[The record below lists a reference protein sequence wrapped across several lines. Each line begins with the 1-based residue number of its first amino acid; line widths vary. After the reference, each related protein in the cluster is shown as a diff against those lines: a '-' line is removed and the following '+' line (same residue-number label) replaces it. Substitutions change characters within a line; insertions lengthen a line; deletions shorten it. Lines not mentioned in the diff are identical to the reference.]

1 MGSTYGT
8 QNLCADYGDI
18 VAHIDIKIG
27 ADEHMHLG
35 NSTKIRGVDNDQ
47 DVRQISCCINRSDLC
62 WKDQVEKITSGSNAG
77 TVRVYRVENGQ
88 RMQSHEDVSTH
99 QARFD
104 LCERWPDYIYCEVD
118 PEGDAFTDPSPPVA
132 DLRART
138 CGTANTRACNCG
150 DHFCDEGDCEW
161 HWQQSSASQ
170 TCIILSDSIS
180 MPANDGTTY
189 ECTVQARCRG
199 GWGGGRNYPT
209 SYTGNM
215 TVFPRLSNCSGTL
228 RLGAC

>member
-1 MGSTYGT
+1 
-8 QNLCADYGDI
+8 
-18 VAHIDIKIG
+18 
-27 ADEHMHLG
+27 
-35 NSTKIRGVDNDQ
+35 
-47 DVRQISCCINRSDLC
+47 
-62 WKDQVEKITSGSNAG
+62 
-77 TVRVYRVENGQ
+77 
-88 RMQSHEDVSTH
+88 MQSHEDVSTH

-104 LCERWPDYIYCEVD
+104 LCERWPDYIYCEVN
-118 PEGDAFTDPSPPVA
+118 PWGDAFTDPSASVA
-132 DLRART
+132 DLRDRP
-138 CGTANTRACNCG
+138 CGTADTLACNCG

-199 GWGGGRNYPT
+199 GWGGGRNYAT

-228 RLGAC
+228 QVGAC